1 MKTPLPKLA
10 AARDPWLELQR
21 FTAAR
26 IALGRAGGSQRTAT
40 LLDFRA
46 AHAQARDAV
55 HAPFAATALLAA
67 LDSTG
72 LTGLLL
78 NSAVTDRTSYL
89 RRPDLGRI
97 LASTARQTLTDLT
110 TAPGYVP
117 PDIVLIVSDGL
128 AAQAAENHALPTLI
142 PLVGELRAAGWSL
155 GPICVVPFAR
165 VKIQDEIGALLGARY
180 SLMLLGERPGLSAPD
195 SLGAYFTARPAAGCT
210 DADRNC
216 VSNIRPAG
224 FRPPLAAR
232 KLAWLLNTSRQTG
245 QSGVALKDTQ
255 PDEHLATT

>member
-1 MKTPLPKLA
+1 MNLALPTPDP
-10 AARDPWLELQR
+10 ARDPWLDLQR

-26 IALGRAGGSQRTAT
+26 IALGRAGGSQRTST
-40 LLDFRA
+40 LLEFRA
-46 AHAQARDAV
+46 AHAGARDAV
-55 HAPFAATALLAA
+55 HAPFAAAELLDALNSTSLPSLLLA
-67 LDSTG
+67 
-72 LTGLLL
+72 
-78 NSAVTDRTSYL
+78 SAVNDRFTYL

-97 LASTARQTLTDLT
+97 LASTARQTLIDFT
-110 TAPGYVP
+110 TAPDYVS

-128 AAQAAENHALPTLI
+128 AAQAAENHALATLI
-142 PLVGELRAAGWSL
+142 PLIAELRASGWSL

-195 SLGAYFTARPAAGCT
+195 SLGAYFTARPSAECT

-224 FRPPLAAR
+224 FAPPLAAR

-255 PDEHLATT
+255 PDEYLETT